1 MGNVPSLPRL
11 LGLAGL
17 LPQLAMLGV
26 VMLAAP
32 NEWRDTAIAIAAL
45 YAGLILSFLG
55 GTWWGIA
62 AAAPAAE
69 RRKALGWVW
78 WAAVLASLLGFGA
91 LVLPLVGGP
100 WPQPSLVMLGS
111 ALLLSPIVDAR
122 LATTGIAPPWWTRLR
137 VPLSLGLGGVT
148 FALGVI
154 A

>member
-1 MGNVPSLPRL
+1 MANIPALPRL

-17 LPQLAMLGV
+17 LPQLAMLALV
-26 VMLAAP
+26 AIAAP
-32 NEWRDTAIAIAAL
+32 NEWREATIAMAAL

-62 AAAPAAE
+62 AAAPAAQ
-69 RRKALGWVW
+69 RRQALGWVW

-91 LVLPLVGGP
+91 LILPLVGGP
-100 WPQPSLVMLGS
+100 WPQPTLVMLGA
-111 ALLLSPIVDAR
+111 ALLLSPIVDVR
-122 LATTGIAPPWWTRLR
+122 LASTGIAPPWWTRLR
-137 VPLSLGLGGVT
+137 VPLSLGLGGAT